1 MNESREEQ
9 LSLLDI
15 CAEPDLKNAPRP
27 PRVIERDEPS
37 ASGLCSASDP
47 TGGLRPRPRR
57 RSSRRI
63 CCPDC
68 GGELAGE
75 LVDNAAIRRW
85 LGVTESAAEAMMRRV
100 PKVNLPDLR
109 KVYVRRRELER
120 LIDEN
125 TRFA

>member
-1 MNESREEQ
+1 MR
-9 LSLLDI
+9 
-15 CAEPDLKNAPRP
+15 
-27 PRVIERDEPS
+27 
-37 ASGLCSASDP
+37 
-47 TGGLRPRPRR
+47 RPRR
-57 RSSRRI
+57 SKRI
-63 CCPDC
+63 SCPDC

-85 LGVTESAAEAMMRRV
+85 LGVTEAAADAMMRRV

-125 TRFA
+125 THAA

>member
-1 MNESREEQ
+1 MIESGQEQ

-15 CAEPDLKNAPRP
+15 CAGPVVESAPSP
-27 PRVIERDEPS
+27 SRVIERDERAAGPCP
-37 ASGLCSASDP
+37 ASGSTEGSMR
-47 TGGLRPRPRR
+47 RPQRR
-57 RSSRRI
+57 RRRI

-85 LGVTESAAEAMMRRV
+85 LGVTEAAAEAMMRRV

>member
-1 MNESREEQ
+1 VIESKQEQ

-15 CAEPDLKNAPRP
+15 STEPVVANVPSPRSATGQGEP
-27 PRVIERDEPS
+27 PSPQR
-37 ASGLCSASDP
+37 CSPSDP
-47 TGGLRPRPRR
+47 TKGSIRRPRR
-57 RSSRRI
+57 SKRI
-63 CCPDC
+63 SCPDC

-85 LGVTESAAEAMMRRV
+85 LGVTEAAADAMMRRV

-125 TRFA
+125 THAA

>member
-1 MNESREEQ
+1 MNESKQEQ

-15 CAEPDLKNAPRP
+15 STEPVVANAPSPSLATERGEP
-27 PRVIERDEPS
+27 PSPQRCSPS
-37 ASGLCSASDP
+37 ASTRGS
-47 TGGLRPRPRR
+47 TR
-57 RSSRRI
+57 RSRRSRRI
-63 CCPDC
+63 TCPDC

-75 LVDNAAIRRW
+75 LVDNAGIRRW
-85 LGVTESAAEAMMRRV
+85 LGVTEAAADAMMRGV

-125 TRFA
+125 THAA

>member
-1 MNESREEQ
+1 VSESRQEQ

-15 CAEPDLKNAPRP
+15 SAEP
-27 PRVIERDEPS
+27 VIENVASPTYAIEQDEPPT
-37 ASGLCSASDP
+37 GRCSASDP
-47 TGGLRPRPRR
+47 IEGSMCRPRR
-57 RSSRRI
+57 RSRRI
-63 CCPDC
+63 CCPEC

-85 LGVTESAAEAMMRRV
+85 LGVTEAAAEAMMRRV
-100 PKVNLPDLR
+100 PKVNVPDLR

>member
-1 MNESREEQ
+1 MSESKQEQ

-15 CAEPDLKNAPRP
+15 STESVVANAPSPRSATERCKP
-27 PRVIERDEPS
+27 PSPR
-37 ASGLCSASDP
+37 LCSPSDP
-47 TGGLRPRPRR
+47 TKGPTRRPRR
-57 RSSRRI
+57 NRRI
-63 CCPDC
+63 SCPDC

-85 LGVTESAAEAMMRRV
+85 LGVTEAAADAMMRRV

-125 TRFA
+125 THAG

>member
-1 MNESREEQ
+1 MNESEQEQ
-9 LSLLDI
+9 LNLLDI
-15 CAEPDLKNAPRP
+15 STEPVLANAPSLRGAATRGDP
-27 PRVIERDEPS
+27 PSPRV
-37 ASGLCSASDP
+37 CSASDP
-47 TGGLRPRPRR
+47 TKDSMRRPRR
-57 RSSRRI
+57 SKRVT
-63 CCPDC
+63 CPEC

-85 LGVTESAAEAMMRRV
+85 LGVTEAAADAMMRRV

-125 TRFA
+125 THAA

>member
-1 MNESREEQ
+1 MSESKQEQ

-15 CAEPDLKNAPRP
+15 GAELVVKSVPSSIH
-27 PRVIERDEPS
+27 VIERNDRPTET
-37 ASGLCSASDP
+37 CSATGP
-47 TGGLRPRPRR
+47 TNSSMSRR
-57 RSSRRI
+57 QRGRRRI
-63 CCPDC
+63 CCPNC

-85 LGVTESAAEAMMRRV
+85 LGVTEAAAEAMMRRV
-100 PKVNLPDLR
+100 PKVNVPDLR